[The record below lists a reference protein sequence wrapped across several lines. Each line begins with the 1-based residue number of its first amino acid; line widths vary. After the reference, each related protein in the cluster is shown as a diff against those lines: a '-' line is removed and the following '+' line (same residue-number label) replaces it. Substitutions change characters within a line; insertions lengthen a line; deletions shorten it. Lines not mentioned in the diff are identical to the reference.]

1 MEKKNQWNTG
11 YWIVALLLLLSLQ
24 SYWQTAKTVEPVPY
38 SEFEKALDEGR
49 VAEVLVSDRTV
60 TGRLKSPDSR
70 GKTTIVATRV
80 EPDLADRLSKKDVPY
95 ARVLESTWPSKPNR
109 NRLKSQ
115 STNFNQEPKIM
126 NIKQPQY
133 TFSALALAVVVGL
146 SGPALAQSA
155 AGSSPG
161 AAAPSAASKAAQ
173 PQVDDKAAREADKKR
188 AELTQDAITAL
199 TKTQEALTLLDA
211 NKTKEALA
219 ALELA
224 SGKLELVLARDAKLA
239 LAPVDVRVITH
250 DIHANVESVK
260 KAVKL
265 SRELLGD
272 GEVQKARPIVANLAS
287 EIVIQTDNLPMAT
300 YPAAIKS
307 AARLIDSGKIDNA
320 KAELARAL
328 NTLVVTSVAFPLPVL
343 RAEAA
348 MAKAEKL
355 AETDRRDAKQNEELS
370 TLLSSVRT
378 EIEMAQ
384 ILGYGKKADFKP
396 IFDQVKSIEQKSA
409 GGKSGK
415 GWFDEL
421 KTRIQKLF

>member
-1 MEKKNQWNTG
+1 M
-11 YWIVALLLLLSLQ
+11 
-24 SYWQTAKTVEPVPY
+24 
-38 SEFEKALDEGR
+38 
-49 VAEVLVSDRTV
+49 
-60 TGRLKSPDSR
+60 
-70 GKTTIVATRV
+70 
-80 EPDLADRLSKKDVPY
+80 
-95 ARVLESTWPSKPNR
+95 
-109 NRLKSQ
+109 
-115 STNFNQEPKIM
+115 
-126 NIKQPQY
+126 
-133 TFSALALAVVVGL
+133 
-146 SGPALAQSA
+146 
-155 AGSSPG
+155 
-161 AAAPSAASKAAQ
+161 
-173 PQVDDKAAREADKKR
+173 
-188 AELTQDAITAL
+188 
-199 TKTQEALTLLDA
+199 TLLDA
-211 NKTKEALA
+211 KKTKEALA

-287 EIVIQTDNLPMAT
+287 EIVIETDNLPMAT

-307 AARLIDSGKIDNA
+307 AARLIDSGEIDNA
-320 KAELARAL
+320 KAELVRAL

-355 AETDRRDAKQNEELS
+355 AETLVEDGQRSEASNERLE
-370 TLLSSVRT
+370 TLLNEARQQL
-378 EIEMAQ
+378 EMAEL
-384 ILGYGKKADFKP
+384 LGYGKKADFKP

-421 KTRIQKLF
+421 KTRLQKLV